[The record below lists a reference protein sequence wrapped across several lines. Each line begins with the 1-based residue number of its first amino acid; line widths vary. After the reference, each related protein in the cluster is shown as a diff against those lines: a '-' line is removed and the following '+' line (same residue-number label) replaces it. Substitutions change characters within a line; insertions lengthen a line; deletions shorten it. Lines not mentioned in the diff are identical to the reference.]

1 VDVPERPP
9 AAVESAAYFIVT
21 EALTNATLHS
31 GAGRVRVSIARRGD
45 RLAID
50 VTDDGAGGAEPAA
63 GSGLRGLEERV
74 RALDG
79 WMSVISPPG
88 GPTSVLVELPC
99 GS

>member
-1 VDVPERPP
+1 
-9 AAVESAAYFIVT
+9 
-21 EALTNATLHS
+21 
-31 GAGRVRVSIARRGD
+31 
-45 RLAID
+45 